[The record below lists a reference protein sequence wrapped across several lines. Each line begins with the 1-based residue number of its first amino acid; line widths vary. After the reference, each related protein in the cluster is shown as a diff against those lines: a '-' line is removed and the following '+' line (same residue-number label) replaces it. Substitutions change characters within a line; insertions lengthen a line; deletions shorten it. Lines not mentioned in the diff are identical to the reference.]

1 MITTKQNKLEEL
13 VSNAICI
20 YDSEEDYLNN
30 NDLASQFTS
39 KEWEHMKDQGYSDD
53 GTLQIDC
60 AIWNGNKILPIRSI
74 KDITEL
80 VLAEIEE
87 SDFNDIVELLNDEC
101 ESPEEKTDPNDIY
114 QVVELFIEYCS
125 EISVFKQ
132 TRGEYKG
139 GLCIVFDED

>member
-13 VSNAICI
+13 VSSAI
-20 YDSEEDYLNN
+20 YMYNDEEDYLNN
-30 NDLASQFTS
+30 NELACQFTD
-39 KEWEHMKDQGYSDD
+39 KEWEQMKERGYSDD

-60 AIWNGNKILPIRSI
+60 AIWNGDKILPISSI
-74 KDITEL
+74 KDITKL

-87 SDFNDIVELLNDEC
+87 SDFNDIVELLNDDC

-114 QVVELFIEYCS
+114 QVMELFIEYCS